1 MEKRIFLF
9 RTTFSQALIMKANI
23 KTIFFLLVFSTVSF
37 LQCHGLW
44 CDFLNLPHYLSLK
57 PYDYTL
63 EYDGLR
69 GPVKT
74 VTLYS
79 GYIERNYGKETL
91 VKGDNMLDSI
101 VYSPSKLRK
110 ERFGEKFY
118 IFYMGIDRIDCI
130 MHKNWNPGAHEEKK
144 TDFTY
149 IGNDSIVEKCGVQQT
164 EYKLLPNGYRFVY
177 YENIVA
183 QARHFSFQ
191 KNGTKGEIEETWSD
205 YGLPSSPFGGFYWIG
220 DKDASL
226 IFDSYGRVT
235 KIMPQ
240 RPVERS
246 VAYEIEYDQL
256 GNIIKFTNFE
266 YVRRRNRNGYDYY
279 PAKRE
284 TITAQYE
291 YDSNGNWIKLRVNVP
306 KDYNVTSY
314 DVPSYSGTIYY
325 FRDIEYYTDEELAGF
340 NISDQRKAREEL
352 LARIT
357 ESAKSYCKS
366 YAQEKNEQYL
376 DLLAGWRGR
385 YNSWNR
391 SPGNAATLVGFDV
404 VGDIYSFHFSDG
416 SSIDSV
422 KFTHTSDVNASL
434 TAKGH
439 GSPRKVN
446 EYFISEDMRVVLV
459 PRYDIT
465 LGPLWYV
472 GLYRDNMKYEF
483 VPDTSKDWKGMF
495 VDKYGYRDDVSEE
508 DLNELWKEELDR
520 QYKSSI
526 RNYRTSCVLM
536 VKIGHWDY
544 LFDIAEHNAL
554 LKEKIPEVII
564 NQIPNPYDN
573 GFVSPSI
580 ADKSVEKEL
589 LEKLNK
595 RKEQEKRQRIL
606 DFAYDFQIFNDK
618 IVVPLYRE
626 RNSDFIVPDDI
637 KVEKLRSFEING
649 DKYSFTK
656 KDKTVISEKKFTNSL
671 ISDDNTIVIVRR
683 NDYIKG
689 SNVYIIELDGNILKS
704 VNLIPTKELKGFIM
718 PDGSTL

>member
-1 MEKRIFLF
+1 MGKRIFLF
-9 RTTFSQALIMKANI
+9 RTTFSQTLIMKANI
-23 KTIFFLLVFSTVSF
+23 KTIFFLLFFSTVSF
-37 LQCHGLW
+37 LQCYGERA
-44 CDFLNLPHYLSLK
+44 FLDLPRRLSLK
-57 PYDYTL
+57 PNDYTL

-69 GPVKT
+69 GPVKS
-74 VTLYS
+74 VTIYN
-79 GYIERNYGKETL
+79 GKIERDYGKETL
-91 VKGDNMLDSI
+91 VKGDILDSI

-110 ERFGEKFY
+110 EWYQPGDY
-118 IFYMGIDRIDCI
+118 GYDGYYTHYMGIDRIDCI
-130 MHKNWNPGAHEEKK
+130 MRHKANRHYGRVVFYEKVLEK

-149 IGNDSIVEKCGVQQT
+149 IGSDSIVEKCDTEQT

-177 YENIVA
+177 YGSRTARA
-183 QARHFSFQ
+183 QKVSCQ
-191 KNGTKGEIEETWSD
+191 KNGIKGEIECDLSGDHRER
-205 YGLPSSPFGGFYWIG
+205 PSNFYWIG
-220 DKDASL
+220 YRSASASL
-226 IFDSYGRVT
+226 DFDSHGRLT
-235 KIMPQ
+235 KIVPKK
-240 RPVERS
+240 PVERD

-256 GNIIKFTNFE
+256 GNIIKFTDFK

-279 PAKRE
+279 PVKE
-284 TITAQYE
+284 GTITAQYE
-291 YDSNGNWIKLRVNVP
+291 YDSNGNWIKSRVG
-306 KDYNVTSY
+306 SY
-314 DVPSYSGTIYY
+314 YY
-325 FRDIEYYTDEELAGF
+325 FRDIEYYTDEELAEW
-340 NISDQRKAREEL
+340 NISDQRKTREEL
-352 LARIT
+352 LERIT

-366 YAQEKNEQYL
+366 YAQKKNEQYL
-376 DLLAGWRGR
+376 GLLAGWRGG
-385 YNSWNR
+385 YNSWNI

-404 VGDIYSFHFSDG
+404 VDDIYSFRFSDG

-472 GLYRDNMKYEF
+472 GLYKDNMKYEF
-483 VPDTSKDWKGMF
+483 VPDTSKDWRGMF

-520 QYKSSI
+520 QYRSSI

-536 VKIGHWDY
+536 VKIGQGNWHY
-544 LFDIAEHNAL
+544 LFNEEEHDAL
-554 LKEKIPEVII
+554 LKEKVPELIV

-580 ADKSVEKEL
+580 SDKSVEKEL

-689 SNVYIIELDGNILKS
+689 SNVYIIELDGNVLKS
-704 VNLIPTKELKGFIM
+704 INLIPTKQLKGFIM

>member
-118 IFYMGIDRIDCI
+118 NFYMGIDRIDCI

-191 KNGTKGEIEETWSD
+191 KNGTKGEIEETRSD

-404 VGDIYSFHFSDG
+404 VGDIYSFRFSDG

-439 GSPRKVN
+439 GSPMKVN

-472 GLYRDNMKYEF
+472 GLYSDNMKYEF

-495 VDKYGYRDDVSEE
+495 VDEYGYRDDVSEE
-508 DLNELWKEELDR
+508 DLNKLWNEELDR
-520 QYKSSI
+520 QYERSF
-526 RNYRTSCVLM
+526 RNYM
-536 VKIGHWDY
+536 DK
-544 LFDIAEHNAL
+544 
-554 LKEKIPEVII
+554 KERLII

-589 LEKLNK
+589 LENLNK
-595 RKEQEKRQRIL
+595 RKEQEKRQKIL
-606 DFAYDFQIFNDK
+606 DFITHDCYIFNDK
-618 IVVPLYRE
+618 IVAYP
-626 RNSDFIVPDDI
+626 SDFIIPDDI

-656 KDKTVISEKKFTNSL
+656 KDKTVISEKKFTHSL
-671 ISDDNTIVIVRR
+671 ISDDNTIVIVRKV
-683 NDYIKG
+683 DG
-689 SNVYIIELDGNILKS
+689 VYIFELDGNILKS
-704 VNLIPTKELKGFIM
+704 VNLIPQKQLKGFVM